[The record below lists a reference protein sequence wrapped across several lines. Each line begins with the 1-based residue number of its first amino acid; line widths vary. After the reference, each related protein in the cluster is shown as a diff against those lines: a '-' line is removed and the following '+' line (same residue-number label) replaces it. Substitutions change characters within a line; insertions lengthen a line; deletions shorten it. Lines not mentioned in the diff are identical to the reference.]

1 MSYPGVIMRLPSW
14 MRFPLV
20 ATLLLSVGCGGGSGG
35 ASTPTVQAPSA
46 LTYFANP
53 ATYTKGT
60 AITANGPSSGGGAV
74 VSYTASPTLPE
85 GLVLNP
91 TTGVITGTPTVASAQ
106 ATYVITASNPGG
118 SASVGL
124 VLTVVAPALPT
135 ASNITVSVTGFTADE
150 ETWIREYHGHLVAV
164 LNNLIGSAPV
174 KSFNLIYDPTRH
186 RSWGGSL
193 DNLYA
198 DAKPRMDLYWASWYV
213 VEVAHLYVPGYSGL
227 TTDAETNLF
236 RLNEYLSQSIASV
249 VLYSLRSSDFMQYF
263 SAQEIAGYAEIVTL
277 LDDPA
282 YLAAYASIRP
292 EVIHS
297 AWPNNYGMNTAA
309 IDDACMVYAAL
320 WRADSAFYSKLFTEW
335 NKGLWQGK
343 AGLGAMVKACCAA
356 SMVLGTPRDLW
367 VDGTKLFSANPA
379 SLPIGIDLV
388 TMNAGAGRG
397 YIRHD
402 MADRSVTGFLVIG
415 KSDLTIRNPPG
426 TSPWA
431 IQPDPAFFGAVVIIT
446 LRNASGAVVA
456 TTTAKVRPDMDNGF
470 DLLPSLSAGPYCMEA
485 SVFIPAYSR
494 TLTDTVCF
502 TK

>member
-1 MSYPGVIMRLPSW
+1 MRLPSW
-14 MRFPLV
+14 LLFPL
-20 ATLLLSVGCGGGSGG
+20 ATACLLVTGCGGGGGG
-35 ASTPTVQAPSA
+35 ASAPKTSAPSA
-46 LTYFANP
+46 LAYSANP
-53 ATYTKGT
+53 ATYTRGMT
-60 AITANGPSSGGGAV
+60 ITANTPSSGGGAV
-74 VSYTASPTLPE
+74 VSYTVSPALPAGLSLDAS
-85 GLVLNP
+85 
-91 TTGVITGTPTVASAQ
+91 TGVIAGTPTAVAAQ
-106 ATYVITASNPGG
+106 GTYVVTASNSGG
-118 SASVGL
+118 SATVGL
-124 VLTVVAPALPT
+124 VLAVVAPALPT
-135 ASNITVSVTGFTADE
+135 ADNITVSLTGFTADE
-150 ETWIREYHGHLVAV
+150 EAWIRDYHGHLVAV
-164 LNNLIGSAPV
+164 LNSLLGTAPV

-186 RSWGGSL
+186 RSWGGTL

-198 DAKPRMDLYWASWYV
+198 DAKPKADLYWASWYV

-263 SAQEIAGYAEIVTL
+263 SAQEIAGYAETVTL

-320 WRADSAFYSKLFTEW
+320 WRADSLFYSKLFTEW
-335 NKGLWQGK
+335 NKGLWQGR
-343 AGLGAMVKACCAA
+343 AGLIALVKGACAA
-356 SMVLGTPRDLW
+356 TTVLGTPRDLW
-367 VDGTKLFSANPA
+367 IDGTKLFSANPA
-379 SLPIGIDLV
+379 GLPLAIDLV

-397 YIRHD
+397 YIRHE
-402 MADRSVTGFLVIG
+402 MADRNVTGFMVIG
-415 KSDLTIRNPPG
+415 KSDLTTLNPTG

-431 IQPDPAFFGAVVIIT
+431 IQPDPALFGAVVT
-446 LRNASGAVVA
+446 LTIRNGSGAVVA
-456 TTTAKVRPDMDNGF
+456 TTTAKVRPDLDNGF
-470 DLLPSLSAGPYCMEA
+470 DPLPSLPSGSYCMDA
-485 SVFIPAYSR
+485 SVFIPAYSQ